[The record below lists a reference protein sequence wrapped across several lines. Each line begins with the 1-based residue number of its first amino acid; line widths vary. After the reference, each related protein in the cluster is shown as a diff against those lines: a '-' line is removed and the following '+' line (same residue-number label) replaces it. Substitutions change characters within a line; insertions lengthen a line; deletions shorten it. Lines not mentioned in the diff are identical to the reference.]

1 MGYDDENNGTAE
13 YDGED
18 STTVLTAGMNNN
30 NNSNNSNNGNTGTT
44 VNQYSVNLAD
54 MNEGFAGQSGYGTQN
69 SGFVNQSNYGNQTEG
84 FMNQSNYGNQTE
96 GFMNQSNYGNQT
108 EGFMNQSNY
117 GNQTEGFMN
126 QNNYGAQTGYGAQNG
141 GYPGG
146 GYNGAANGYNNY
158 YGNQGYNNYND
169 PQKGFA
175 GQPGYGAPDN
185 FGSRNDFGTPDN
197 FNAQNYPEAGKSG
210 EGKKAS
216 KAEKKAAGKALK
228 ASVNNGN
235 GGKSHK
241 KTGLIVTLVVVVLL
255 LAAAAGAY
263 FMFFTPEKRLDRA
276 MENAKKAMKEQR
288 YDDAEKYYRD
298 ALDIDDKNM
307 EAVNGCMDALIKAK
321 KNEDAKAQYA
331 KFREEIKKY
340 SEKDVKSRGEQLD
353 EFYAKAGDMYEE
365 GSDEYV
371 TIVEEGYD
379 IIGSDAIRDELVVA
393 YIKNADDYVT
403 YTDYDARIEVYNKAL
418 ALAPDNKDALDNRA
432 GCVRDAL
439 EGMINNGDYDGAEAF
454 IDRYRDVVTGVDYD
468 IYESQIETFRKNQA
482 MIKETMENAESYMA
496 DRDYES
502 MLSIDNSEGAE
513 LIYSTMQGD
522 QYIYADDED
531 TTDYTGTAVA
541 LCRLDD
547 GYYFY
552 YGSFEN
558 GERSGEG
565 NCFVSTGDSTY
576 RAYEGSWSGGD
587 PNGAGKTIECAI
599 SDGGGEAYTCYY
611 TGNLVNGL
619 FDGTVSASLEA
630 GGSTYTGSF
639 TASNGAVSDVS
650 DNYPNYTFGGIYSKI
665 YVVMENGTSQCWYD
679 GFEDGDKIGVLG
691 YGK

>member
-69 SGFVNQSNYGNQTEG
+69 SGFVNQSNYGNQPEG
-84 FMNQSNYGNQTE
+84 FV
-96 GFMNQSNYGNQT
+96 
-108 EGFMNQSNY
+108 NQSNY

-418 ALAPDNKDALDNRA
+418 ALAPDNQDALDNRA

-454 IDRYRDVVTGVDYD
+454 IDKYKDIVTGVDYD

>member
-1 MGYDDENNGTAE
+1 MGYDDENNGTVE

-54 MNEGFAGQSGYGTQN
+54 MNEGFTGQSGYGTQN

-84 FMNQSNYGNQTE
+84 FMNQGNYGNQTG
-96 GFMNQSNYGNQT
+96 GFMNQSDYGNQT

-126 QNNYGAQTGYGAQNG
+126 QNNYGAQNG

>member
-1 MGYDDENNGTAE
+1 MGYDDGNNGTVE

-84 FMNQSNYGNQTE
+84 FMNQ
-96 GFMNQSNYGNQT
+96 
-108 EGFMNQSNY
+108 
-117 GNQTEGFMN
+117 
-126 QNNYGAQTGYGAQNG
+126 NNYGAQTGYGAQNG

-175 GQPGYGAPDN
+175 GQPGYGAPGN

-197 FNAQNYPEAGKSG
+197 FNAQNYSEAGKSG

-216 KAEKKAAGKALK
+216 KAEKKAAGKTLK

-235 GGKSHK
+235 GGKAHK

-276 MENAKKAMKEQR
+276 MEKAKKAMEEQR

-298 ALDIDDKNM
+298 AIDIDDKNM
-307 EAVNGCMDALIKAK
+307 EAVNGCMDALIKAE
-321 KNEDAKAQYA
+321 KNDDAKAQYN

-340 SEKDVKSRGEQLD
+340 SDKDVKSKGKLLD

-365 GSDEYV
+365 GCDEYV

-379 IIGSDAIRDELVVA
+379 LVASDTIRDELVAA
-393 YIKNADDYVT
+393 YIKNADDFVT

-418 ALAPDNKDALDNRA
+418 ELVPDNQDALDKRA
-432 GCVRDAL
+432 GCAKDAL

-454 IDRYRDVVTGVDYD
+454 IDKYKDIVTGVDYD

-482 MIKETMENAESYMA
+482 MIKETMENAEEYMSGK
-496 DRDYES
+496 DYES
-502 MLSIDNSEGAE
+502 MLSVDNSEGAE

-522 QYIYADDED
+522 QYIYAAGED
-531 TTDYTGTAVA
+531 TTGYTGTAVA
-541 LCRLDD
+541 LCKCSE

-552 YGSFEN
+552 YGSFED
-558 GERSGEG
+558 GIRSGEG
-565 NCFVSTGDSTY
+565 NSFMMSSDGYY
-576 RAYEGSWSGGD
+576 RAYEGSWADGK
-587 PNGAGKTIECAI
+587 PNGSGKTIEKGHSVNEKNEI
-599 SDGGGEAYTCYY
+599 EKYMCYY
-611 TGNLVNGL
+611 TGNLVDGL
-619 FDGTVSASLEA
+619 FDGAVSAEIKAA
-630 GGSTYTGSF
+630 GNTYTGSF
-639 TASNGAVSDVS
+639 TADNGAVEDVS
-650 DNYPNYTFGGIYSKI
+650 GDYPQYEFGGNVGIV
-665 YVVMENGTSQCWYD
+665 YVVLKNSGLQRYWYSSCN
-679 GFEDGDKIGVLG
+679 DGDKIGAIG

>member
-1 MGYDDENNGTAE
+1 MGYDDGNNGTVE

-84 FMNQSNYGNQTE
+84 FMNQSNYGNQTD
-96 GFMNQSNYGNQT
+96 
-108 EGFMNQSNY
+108 GFMNQSNY

-197 FNAQNYPEAGKSG
+197 FNAQNYTEAGKSG

-276 MENAKKAMKEQR
+276 MEKAKKAMEEQR

-307 EAVNGCMDALIKAK
+307 EAVNGCMDALIKAE
-321 KNEDAKAQYA
+321 KNDDAKAQYN

-340 SEKDVKSRGEQLD
+340 SDKDVKSKGKLLD

-365 GSDEYV
+365 GCDEYV

-379 IIGSDAIRDELVVA
+379 LIASDTIRDELVAA
-393 YIKNADDYVT
+393 YIKNADDFVT

-418 ALAPDNKDALDNRA
+418 ELAPDNQDALDKRA
-432 GCVRDAL
+432 GCAKDAL

-454 IDRYRDVVTGVDYD
+454 IDKYKDIVTGVDYD

-482 MIKETMENAESYMA
+482 MIKETVENAEEYMSGK
-496 DRDYES
+496 DYES
-502 MLSIDNSEGAE
+502 MLSVDNSEGAE

-522 QYIYADDED
+522 QYIYAAGED
-531 TTDYTGTAVA
+531 TTGYTGTAVA
-541 LCRLDD
+541 LCKCSE

-552 YGSFEN
+552 YGSFED
-558 GERSGEG
+558 GIRSGEG
-565 NCFVSTGDSTY
+565 NSFMMSSDGYY
-576 RAYEGSWSGGD
+576 RAYEGSWADGK
-587 PNGAGKTIECAI
+587 PNGSGKTIEKGHSVNEKNEI
-599 SDGGGEAYTCYY
+599 EKYMCYY
-611 TGNLVNGL
+611 TGNLVDGL
-619 FDGTVSASLEA
+619 FDGAVSAEIKAA
-630 GGSTYTGSF
+630 GNTYTGSF
-639 TASNGAVSDVS
+639 TADNGAVEDVS
-650 DNYPNYTFGGIYSKI
+650 GDYPQYEFGGNVGIV
-665 YVVMENGTSQCWYD
+665 YVVLKNSGLQRYWYSSCN
-679 GFEDGDKIGVLG
+679 DGDKIGAIG

>member
-1 MGYDDENNGTAE
+1 MGYDDGNNGTVE

-54 MNEGFAGQSGYGTQN
+54 MNKGFAGQSGYGTQN

-96 GFMNQSNYGNQT
+96 GFMNQ
-108 EGFMNQSNY
+108 
-117 GNQTEGFMN
+117 
-126 QNNYGAQTGYGAQNG
+126 NNYGAQNG

-185 FGSRNDFGTPDN
+185 FGSRNDFGAPDN
-197 FNAQNYPEAGKSG
+197 FNAQNYTEAGKSG

-276 MENAKKAMKEQR
+276 MEKAKKAMEEQR

-307 EAVNGCMDALIKAK
+307 EAVNGCMDALIKAE
-321 KNEDAKAQYA
+321 KNDDAKAQYN

-340 SEKDVKSRGEQLD
+340 SDKDVKSNGKLLD

-365 GSDEYV
+365 GCDEYV

-379 IIGSDAIRDELVVA
+379 LVASDTIRDELVAA
-393 YIKNADDYVT
+393 YIKNADDFVT

-418 ALAPDNKDALDNRA
+418 ELVPDNQDALDKRA
-432 GCVRDAL
+432 GCAKDAL

-454 IDRYRDVVTGVDYD
+454 IDKYKDIVTGVDYD

-482 MIKETMENAESYMA
+482 MIKETMENAEEYMSGK
-496 DRDYES
+496 DYES
-502 MLSIDNSEGAE
+502 MLSVDNSEGAE

-522 QYIYADDED
+522 QYIYAAGED
-531 TTDYTGTAVA
+531 TTGYTGIAVA
-541 LCRLDD
+541 LCKCSE

-552 YGSFEN
+552 YGSFED
-558 GERSGEG
+558 GIRSGEG
-565 NCFVSTGDSTY
+565 NSFMMSSDGYY
-576 RAYEGSWSGGD
+576 RAYEGSWADGK
-587 PNGAGKTIECAI
+587 PNGSGKTIEKGHSVNEKNEI
-599 SDGGGEAYTCYY
+599 EKYMCYY
-611 TGNLVNGL
+611 TGNLVDGL
-619 FDGTVSASLEA
+619 FDGAVSAEIKAA
-630 GGSTYTGSF
+630 GNTYTGSF
-639 TASNGAVSDVS
+639 TADNGAVEDVS
-650 DNYPNYTFGGIYSKI
+650 GDYPQYEFGGNVGIV
-665 YVVMENGTSQCWYD
+665 YVVLKNSGLQRYWYSSCN
-679 GFEDGDKIGVLG
+679 DGDKIGAIG

>member
-1 MGYDDENNGTAE
+1 MGYDDKNNGTVE

-108 EGFMNQSNY
+108 EGFMNQ
-117 GNQTEGFMN
+117 
-126 QNNYGAQTGYGAQNG
+126 NNYGAQNG

-169 PQKGFA
+169 PRKGFA

-216 KAEKKAAGKALK
+216 KAEKKAAGKA
-228 ASVNNGN
+228 SVNNGN

-263 FMFFTPEKRLDRA
+263 FMFFTPEKRLGRA
-276 MENAKKAMKEQR
+276 MEKAKKAMEEQR

-307 EAVNGCMDALIKAK
+307 EAVNGCMDALIKAE
-321 KNEDAKAQYA
+321 KNDDAKAQYN

-340 SEKDVKSRGEQLD
+340 SDKDVKSNGKLLD

-365 GSDEYV
+365 GCDEYV

-379 IIGSDAIRDELVVA
+379 LVASDTIRDELVAA
-393 YIKNADDYVT
+393 YIKNADDFVT

-418 ALAPDNKDALDNRA
+418 ELVPDNQDALDKRA
-432 GCVRDAL
+432 GCAKDAL

-454 IDRYRDVVTGVDYD
+454 IDKYKDIVTGVDYD

-482 MIKETMENAESYMA
+482 MIKETMENAEEYMSGK
-496 DRDYES
+496 DYES
-502 MLSIDNSEGAE
+502 MLSVDNSEGAE

-522 QYIYADDED
+522 QYIYAAGED
-531 TTDYTGTAVA
+531 TTGYTGTAVA
-541 LCRLDD
+541 LCKCSE

-552 YGSFEN
+552 YGSFED
-558 GERSGEG
+558 GIRSGEG
-565 NCFVSTGDSTY
+565 NSFMMSSDGYY
-576 RAYEGSWSGGD
+576 RAYEGSWADGK
-587 PNGAGKTIECAI
+587 PNGSGKTIEKGHGVNEKNEI
-599 SDGGGEAYTCYY
+599 EKYMCYY
-611 TGNLVNGL
+611 TGNLVDGL
-619 FDGTVSASLEA
+619 FDGAVSAEIKAA
-630 GGSTYTGSF
+630 GNTYTGSF
-639 TASNGAVSDVS
+639 TADNGAVEDVS
-650 DNYPNYTFGGIYSKI
+650 GDYPQYEFGGNVGIV
-665 YVVMENGTSQCWYD
+665 YVVLKNSDLQRYWYSSCN
-679 GFEDGDKIGVLG
+679 DGDKIGAIG

>member
-1 MGYDDENNGTAE
+1 MGYDDENNGTVE

-69 SGFVNQSNYGNQTEG
+69 SGFVNQGNYGNQTGGFMNQSDYGNQTEG

-96 GFMNQSNYGNQT
+96 GFV
-108 EGFMNQSNY
+108 NQSNY

>member
-1 MGYDDENNGTAE
+1 MGYDDEDNKTVE

-30 NNSNNSNNGNTGTT
+30 NNNSNNGNNGNTGTT
-44 VNQYSVNLAD
+44 VNQYSVNMAD
-54 MNEGFAGQSGYGTQN
+54 MNK
-69 SGFVNQSNYGNQTEG
+69 GFVSQTG
-84 FMNQSNYGNQTE
+84 VFMNQSNYGNQTE

-117 GNQTEGFMN
+117 GTQTEGFMN
-126 QNNYGAQTGYGAQNG
+126 QNNYGTQTGYGAQNG

-146 GYNGAANGYNNY
+146 GYNSSANGYNNY
-158 YGNQGYNNYND
+158 YGNQGY
-169 PQKGFA
+169 
-175 GQPGYGAPDN
+175 GAPNN
-185 FGSRNDFGTPDN
+185 FGT
-197 FNAQNYPEAGKSG
+197 Q
-210 EGKKAS
+210 
-216 KAEKKAAGKALK
+216 KAAE
-228 ASVNNGN
+228 ASGNESN
-235 GGKSHK
+235 GGKKRK

-263 FMFFTPEKRLDRA
+263 FMFFTPEKRFDRA
-276 MENAKKAMKEQR
+276 MENARKAMEEQR

-321 KNEDAKAQYA
+321 KNDDAKAQYD

-340 SEKDVKSRGEQLD
+340 SAQDVKSKGELLD

-379 IIGSDAIRDELVVA
+379 IVASDTIRDELVAA

-418 ALAPDNKDALDNRA
+418 ELVPDNQDALDKRA
-432 GCVRDAL
+432 DCVKDAL

-454 IDRYRDVVTGVDYD
+454 IEKYKDTVTGVDYD

-482 MIKETMENAESYMA
+482 MIKETMENAEEYMS
-496 DRDYES
+496 RKDYES
-502 MLSIDNSEGAE
+502 MLSVDDSEGAN

-522 QYIYADDED
+522 QYIYAAGKD
-531 TTDYTGTAVA
+531 TSDFTGTAVA
-541 LCRLDD
+541 LCKYED

-552 YGSFEN
+552 YGSFED
-558 GERSGEG
+558 GVRSGQG
-565 NCFVSTGDSTY
+565 NSFAATGSSTY
-576 RAYEGSWSGGD
+576 RAYEGSWADGA
-587 PNGAGKTIECAI
+587 PNGSGKAIESSV
-599 SDGGGEAYTCYY
+599 SDNSGESYVCNY

-619 FDGTVSASLEA
+619 FDGSVSAELTS
-630 GGSTYTGSF
+630 GGNVYTGSF
-639 TASNGAVSDVS
+639 TANNGAVSDVS
-650 DNYPNYTFGGIYSKI
+650 GNYSGYDFKGTYSKI
-665 YVVMENGTSQCWYD
+665 YVVMENGTSTCWYD
-679 GFEDGDKIGVLG
+679 GFNDGDKIGVIG

>member
-1 MGYDDENNGTAE
+1 
-13 YDGED
+13 
-18 STTVLTAGMNNN
+18 
-30 NNSNNSNNGNTGTT
+30 
-44 VNQYSVNLAD
+44 
-54 MNEGFAGQSGYGTQN
+54 
-69 SGFVNQSNYGNQTEG
+69 
-84 FMNQSNYGNQTE
+84 
-96 GFMNQSNYGNQT
+96 
-108 EGFMNQSNY
+108 
-117 GNQTEGFMN
+117 MN

-146 GYNGAANGYNNY
+146 EYNGAANGYNNY

-496 DRDYES
+496 ERDYES

-565 NCFVSTGDSTY
+565 NCFVSTGSSTY

>member
-1 MGYDDENNGTAE
+1 
-13 YDGED
+13 
-18 STTVLTAGMNNN
+18 
-30 NNSNNSNNGNTGTT
+30 
-44 VNQYSVNLAD
+44 
-54 MNEGFAGQSGYGTQN
+54 
-69 SGFVNQSNYGNQTEG
+69 
-84 FMNQSNYGNQTE
+84 MNQSNYGNQTE
-96 GFMNQSNYGNQT
+96 GFV
-108 EGFMNQSNY
+108 NQSNY

-418 ALAPDNKDALDNRA
+418 ALAPDNQDALDNRA

-454 IDRYRDVVTGVDYD
+454 IDKYKDIVTGVDYD

-496 DRDYES
+496 ERDYES

>member
-1 MGYDDENNGTAE
+1 MGYDDENNGTVE

-44 VNQYSVNLAD
+44 VNQYSVNMAD
-54 MNEGFAGQSGYGTQN
+54 MNKGFAGQSGYGTQN
-69 SGFVNQSNYGNQTEG
+69 SGFVNQSNYGNQTGG
-84 FMNQSNYGNQTE
+84 FMNQSDYGNQTE

-307 EAVNGCMDALIKAK
+307 EAVNGYMDALIKAK

-418 ALAPDNKDALDNRA
+418 ALAPDNQDALDNRA

-454 IDRYRDVVTGVDYD
+454 IDKYKDIVTGVDYD

-679 GFEDGDKIGVLG
+679 GFDDGDKIGVLG

>member
-69 SGFVNQSNYGNQTEG
+69 SGFV
-84 FMNQSNYGNQTE
+84 
-96 GFMNQSNYGNQT
+96 NQSNYGNQT

-496 DRDYES
+496 ERDYES

-679 GFEDGDKIGVLG
+679 GFDDGDKIGVLG

>member
-1 MGYDDENNGTAE
+1 MGYDDGNNGTVE

-69 SGFVNQSNYGNQTEG
+69 SGFV
-84 FMNQSNYGNQTE
+84 
-96 GFMNQSNYGNQT
+96 NQSNYGNQT

-197 FNAQNYPEAGKSG
+197 FNAQNYTEAGKSG

-276 MENAKKAMKEQR
+276 MEKAKKAMEEQR

-307 EAVNGCMDALIKAK
+307 EAVNGCMDALIKAE
-321 KNEDAKAQYA
+321 KNDDAKAQYN

-340 SEKDVKSRGEQLD
+340 SDKDVKSKGKLLD

-365 GSDEYV
+365 GCDEYV

-379 IIGSDAIRDELVVA
+379 LIASDTIRDELVAA
-393 YIKNADDYVT
+393 YIKNADDFVT

-418 ALAPDNKDALDNRA
+418 ELAPDNQDALDKRA
-432 GCVRDAL
+432 GCAKDAL

-454 IDRYRDVVTGVDYD
+454 IDKYKDIVTGVDYD

-482 MIKETMENAESYMA
+482 MIKETVENAEEYMSGK
-496 DRDYES
+496 DYES
-502 MLSIDNSEGAE
+502 MLSVDNSEGAE

-522 QYIYADDED
+522 QYIYAAGED
-531 TTDYTGTAVA
+531 TTGYTGTAVA
-541 LCRLDD
+541 LCKCSE

-552 YGSFEN
+552 YGSFED
-558 GERSGEG
+558 GIRSGEG
-565 NCFVSTGDSTY
+565 NSFMMSSDGYY
-576 RAYEGSWSGGD
+576 RAYEGSWADGK
-587 PNGAGKTIECAI
+587 PNGSGKTIEKGHSVNEKNEI
-599 SDGGGEAYTCYY
+599 EKYMCYY
-611 TGNLVNGL
+611 TGNLVDGL
-619 FDGTVSASLEA
+619 FDGAVSAEIKAA
-630 GGSTYTGSF
+630 GNTYTGSF
-639 TASNGAVSDVS
+639 TADNGAVEDVS
-650 DNYPNYTFGGIYSKI
+650 GDYPQYEFGGNVGIV
-665 YVVMENGTSQCWYD
+665 YVVLKNSGLQRYWYSSCN
-679 GFEDGDKIGVLG
+679 DGDKIGAIG

>member
-1 MGYDDENNGTAE
+1 MGYDDENNGTVE

-54 MNEGFAGQSGYGTQN
+54 MNEGFAGQSGYGTRN
-69 SGFVNQSNYGNQTEG
+69 SGFVNQSNYGNQTG
-84 FMNQSNYGNQTE
+84 

-126 QNNYGAQTGYGAQNG
+126 QNNYGAQNG

-146 GYNGAANGYNNY
+146 GYNGVANGYNNY

-169 PQKGFA
+169 PHKGFA

-276 MENAKKAMKEQR
+276 MEKAKKAMEEQR

-307 EAVNGCMDALIKAK
+307 EAVNGCMDALIKAE
-321 KNEDAKAQYA
+321 KNDDAKAQYN

-340 SEKDVKSRGEQLD
+340 SDKDVKSNGKLLD

-365 GSDEYV
+365 GCDEYV

-379 IIGSDAIRDELVVA
+379 LVASDTIRDELVAA
-393 YIKNADDYVT
+393 YIKNADDFVT

-418 ALAPDNKDALDNRA
+418 ELVPDNQDALDKRA
-432 GCVRDAL
+432 GCAKDAL

-454 IDRYRDVVTGVDYD
+454 IDKYKDIVTGVDYD

-482 MIKETMENAESYMA
+482 MIKETMENAEEYMSGK
-496 DRDYES
+496 DYES
-502 MLSIDNSEGAE
+502 MLSVDNSEGAE

-522 QYIYADDED
+522 QYIYAAGED
-531 TTDYTGTAVA
+531 TTGYTGTAVA
-541 LCRLDD
+541 LCKCSE

-552 YGSFEN
+552 YGSFED
-558 GERSGEG
+558 GIRSGEG
-565 NCFVSTGDSTY
+565 NSFMMSSDGYY
-576 RAYEGSWSGGD
+576 RAYEGSWADGK
-587 PNGAGKTIECAI
+587 PNGSGKTIEKGHSVNEKKEI
-599 SDGGGEAYTCYY
+599 EKYMCYY
-611 TGNLVNGL
+611 TGNLVDGL
-619 FDGTVSASLEA
+619 FDGAVSAEIKAA
-630 GGSTYTGSF
+630 GNTYTGSF
-639 TASNGAVSDVS
+639 TADNGAVEDVS
-650 DNYPNYTFGGIYSKI
+650 GDYPQYEFGGNVGIV
-665 YVVMENGTSQCWYD
+665 YVVLKNSGLQRYWYSSCN
-679 GFEDGDKIGVLG
+679 DGDKIGAIG

>member
-1 MGYDDENNGTAE
+1 MGYDDEDNKTVE

-18 STTVLTAGMNNN
+18 STTVLTAGMNNSN
-30 NNSNNSNNGNTGTT
+30 NNSNNSNNGNIGTT
-44 VNQYSVNLAD
+44 VNRYSVNMAD
-54 MNEGFAGQSGYGTQN
+54 MNNGSAGQTG
-69 SGFVNQSNYGNQTEG
+69 GFVNQSNYGT
-84 FMNQSNYGNQTE
+84 QS
-96 GFMNQSNYGNQT
+96 
-108 EGFMNQSNY
+108 
-117 GNQTEGFMN
+117 
-126 QNNYGAQTGYGAQNG
+126 GYGAQNG

-158 YGNQGYNNYND
+158 YGNQGYNNYNA
-169 PQKGFA
+169 QQNGFA
-175 GQPGYGAPDN
+175 GQPGYGAPNN
-185 FGSRNDFGTPDN
+185 FGAQNNFGTPNN
-197 FNAQNYPEAGKSG
+197 FNTQNSPEAGSSKG
-210 EGKKAS
+210 DKKAS
-216 KAEKKAAGKALK
+216 KAEKKAARKAARKAEK
-228 ASVNNGN
+228 ASGN
-235 GGKSHK
+235 DSTGGKKRK

-276 MENAKKAMKEQR
+276 MENARKAMEEQR

-321 KNEDAKAQYA
+321 KNDDAKAQYD

-340 SEKDVKSRGEQLD
+340 SAQDVKSRGGLLD

-371 TIVEEGYD
+371 TIVEEGYN
-379 IIGSDAIRDELVVA
+379 IVASDTIRDELVAA

-418 ALAPDNKDALDNRA
+418 ELVPDNQDALDKRA
-432 GCVRDAL
+432 DCVKDAL

-454 IDRYRDVVTGVDYD
+454 IEKYKDTVTGVDYD

-482 MIKETMENAESYMA
+482 MIKETMENAEEYMS
-496 DRDYES
+496 RKDYES
-502 MLSIDNSEGAE
+502 MLSVDDSEGAN

-522 QYIYADDED
+522 QYIYAAGED
-531 TTDYTGTAVA
+531 TADFTGTAVA
-541 LCRLDD
+541 LCRYDD

-565 NCFVSTGDSTY
+565 NSFVSTGGSTY

-587 PNGAGKTIECAI
+587 PNGAGKTIECAT
-599 SDGGGEAYTCYY
+599 SDSGGEAYICYY

-619 FDGTVSASLEA
+619 FDGTVSASLES

-650 DNYPNYTFGGIYSKI
+650 DNYPEYSFGRSYSMIYI
-665 YVVMENGTSQCWYD
+665 VMENGTSQYWYD

>member
-1 MGYDDENNGTAE
+1 MGYDDENNGTVE

-69 SGFVNQSNYGNQTEG
+69 SGFV
-84 FMNQSNYGNQTE
+84 
-96 GFMNQSNYGNQT
+96 NQSNYGNQT

>member
-1 MGYDDENNGTAE
+1 
-13 YDGED
+13 
-18 STTVLTAGMNNN
+18 
-30 NNSNNSNNGNTGTT
+30 
-44 VNQYSVNLAD
+44 
-54 MNEGFAGQSGYGTQN
+54 
-69 SGFVNQSNYGNQTEG
+69 
-84 FMNQSNYGNQTE
+84 
-96 GFMNQSNYGNQT
+96 
-108 EGFMNQSNY
+108 MNQSNY

-418 ALAPDNKDALDNRA
+418 ALAPDNQDALDNRA

-522 QYIYADDED
+522 QYIYADDEG